1 MIEPTETES
10 RETLDAF
17 ISAMKQIAFEA
28 KEDPDLLHNAPVTT
42 PIGRLDEATAAR
54 KPVLRWTKEG

>member
-17 ISAMKQIAFEA
+17 AAALRAIAG
-28 KEDPDLLHNAPVTT
+28 EDPEMLHDAPFTT
-42 PIGRLDEATAAR
+42 PVSRLDEVKAA
-54 KPVLRWTKEG
+54 KTPVLRWAP